1 MDIMLVFETSGVG
14 SIPAWP
20 AKIMYFIPVTTKKI
34 ISLHPNPNVGNFWG
48 VVDSTPYLK
57 MLGLEDL
64 VNDVYTLSI
73 WLGPNSTD
81 IIHKDQRQDGTGAL
95 WSLVTSPIGH
105 EDVSI
110 EIFDQMAGTP
120 STVHHNFHKNSIP
133 LLHANNAKLVDQW
146 SMQNGSCI
154 FDAYNHWHTVVNPTD
169 QFRNILSIRSDN
181 LKLEKILKR
190 VL

>member
-20 AKIMYFIPVTTKKI
+20 AKIMYFIPITTKRVF
-34 ISLHPNPNVGNFWG
+34 SFHPNPNVGNFWG

-64 VNDVYTLSI
+64 INDVYTLSI
-73 WLGPNSTD
+73 WLGPNSKD
-81 IIHKDQRQDGTGAL
+81 IIHKDQRLDGTGAI

-105 EDVSI
+105 ENVSI
-110 EIFDQMAGTP
+110 EIFDQIADTT
-120 STVHHNFHKNSIP
+120 SAFHNNFQENNIP
-133 LLHANNAKLVDQW
+133 LLHENNAKLVDQW

-154 FDAYNHWHTVVNPTD
+154 FDAYNCWHTVVNSTD
-169 QFRNILSIRSDN
+169 QFKNIISIRSES